1 MPGDHNNDELVDPDP
16 FAIGFGL
23 LGLLFSGGAYLESR
37 RRRILT
43 AQQREGE
50 FRKTWFHAQRTLIH
64 ARRIVEEFATYVA
77 EDGFGDQEFLFG
89 RARMNLPR
97 DRVEQLRRLHAN
109 CQTTALHMA
118 DSLDDLS
125 EYLDSSQAPAIEK
138 IQDRLS
144 EIQMPHTYDA
154 VVVLVREVVA
164 LYEELIDTI
173 GREEKFK
180 K

>member
-1 MPGDHNNDELVDPDP
+1 MLDDHHDELVDPDP

-23 LGLLFSGGAYLESR
+23 LSLLFSGGAYLESR
-37 RRRILT
+37 RRRMLT
-43 AQQREGE
+43 AQQRGGE

-97 DRVEQLRRLHAN
+97 ERVDQLRRLHAN

-125 EYLDSSQAPAIEK
+125 EFLDSSYSAILDR
-138 IQDRLS
+138 IQNRLV

-154 VVVLVREVVA
+154 VVVLVRDVVA
-164 LYEELIDTI
+164 LYEELIDGI
-173 GREEKFK
+173 GKQEGFK